1 MSDDRVVPL
10 RVVGSLMDDAAL
22 APPPIERDPDE
33 PPPPTGRGRRL
44 PRGFPITPLGH
55 NGGVFYFLDRSFQL
69 RQVAGEKLVRA
80 AIRTLAVGD
89 NAALIEAAPRMGAK
103 GPSRTNWDG
112 EILADILQR
121 GCYDK
126 GIIDVTE
133 RVRGPGAWR
142 DPDDSLVLH
151 CGDRVLRGPR
161 DSPPGEYGGYIYPA
175 GEPIPK
181 PAPLLSLAG
190 DRSPARD
197 LLALLKTW
205 NWARPEIDPHLLL
218 GWIGAA
224 KIGGAL
230 HWRPTLWPT
239 GDLSTGKSTLL
250 NLLRLIF
257 GAAAVHY
264 ITDST
269 AAGIWQRVKHSS
281 LPVMLDEAEAETTH
295 ERMRRLVNLA
305 RQASSGAIVLR
316 GGADHQATSFTVR
329 SCFLFSSILMPGL
342 PAQDWSRITHLDL
355 MTLAGARPPPMPP
368 AKMAE
373 IGAALSRRLV
383 DHFGR
388 LPAVL
393 EAWRKALIDHGHD
406 ARGADQYGTLLAC
419 AELLLSDD
427 ETIATDW
434 LDLWGERLS
443 PKNVQGFGDSKRDHD
458 RCVDRIMSYVPDP
471 FRQARRTI
479 AQWCADALRADVD
492 QPATANGVLETWGLK
507 VEIERLTPAQ
517 AVAWLHVANQRQR
530 HRADFRRHPLAAPGR
545 RLGPVDAEPA
555 AVSRRGPLAHDAVCR
570 QFEPLHPP
578 AARPDPE
585 PAARAPR

>member
-89 NAALIEAAPRMGAK
+89 NAALIEVAPRMGAK

-142 DPDDSLVLH
+142 DPDDSLILH

-205 NWARPEIDPHLLL
+205 NWSRPEIDPHLLL

-257 GAAAVHY
+257 GPTAVHY

-329 SCFLFSSILMPGL
+329 SCFLFS
-342 PAQDWSRITHLDL
+342 
-355 MTLAGARPPPMPP
+355 AR
-368 AKMAE
+368 
-373 IGAALSRRLV
+373 S
-383 DHFGR
+383 
-388 LPAVL
+388 
-393 EAWRKALIDHGHD
+393 
-406 ARGADQYGTLLAC
+406 
-419 AELLLSDD
+419 
-427 ETIATDW
+427 
-434 LDLWGERLS
+434 
-443 PKNVQGFGDSKRDHD
+443 
-458 RCVDRIMSYVPDP
+458 
-471 FRQARRTI
+471 
-479 AQWCADALRADVD
+479 
-492 QPATANGVLETWGLK
+492 
-507 VEIERLTPAQ
+507 
-517 AVAWLHVANQRQR
+517 
-530 HRADFRRHPLAAPGR
+530 
-545 RLGPVDAEPA
+545 
-555 AVSRRGPLAHDAVCR
+555 
-570 QFEPLHPP
+570 
-578 AARPDPE
+578 
-585 PAARAPR
+585 